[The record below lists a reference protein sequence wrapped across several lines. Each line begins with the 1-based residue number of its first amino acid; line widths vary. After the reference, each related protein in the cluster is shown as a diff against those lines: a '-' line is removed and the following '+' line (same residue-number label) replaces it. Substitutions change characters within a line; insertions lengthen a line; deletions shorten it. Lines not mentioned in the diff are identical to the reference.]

1 LTCYRLAD
9 NPIGVICNNRRNH
22 MRSSRLP
29 ADLSVNAT
37 TRTLEAIRRRGI
49 EVIDLTTSNPT
60 DAGFRYPPD
69 VLRPLSAPEALRYD
83 PHPLGMWKARG
94 AVAGEFA
101 RRGIAVRPDEIAL
114 TASTSEAY
122 AWLFKLLC
130 DPGDNVLI
138 PRPSYPLFEHL
149 TVLEAVESHSYHLE
163 YHEAWRVDVE
173 SVRDAID
180 ERSKAVVVVSPNN
193 PTGSFLHRDDLA
205 ELDDLCDAHNLTLI
219 GDEVFADY
227 RLAGSSGSASVL
239 EARRAVACSLGG
251 LSKTCGLPQIKLG
264 WIAFAGPTARLEALM
279 AAYELIADTYL
290 SVSTPAQVA
299 LADLLVSGAEVR
311 GQIQERI
318 SSNWHWLQR
327 VVAET
332 PAISLL
338 NAEAGWSAILQVPAF
353 RSEET
358 LVLELLTQDHVL
370 VHPGFFFDFAQEAFL
385 VVSLLVP
392 PEAFKEGM
400 ARVLARASQP
410 GAAS

>member
-1 LTCYRLAD
+1 
-9 NPIGVICNNRRNH
+9 
-22 MRSSRLP
+22 MRSTRLP

-37 TRTLEAIRRRGI
+37 TRTLEAMRRRGI
-49 EVIDLTTSNPT
+49 EVIDLTSSNPT

-69 VLRPLSAPEALRYD
+69 VLRPLSAREALRYN
-83 PHPLGMWKARG
+83 PHPLGMEMARD

-101 RRGIAVRPDEIAL
+101 RRGTAVPSKHIAL

-130 DPGDNVLI
+130 DSGDNVLI
-138 PRPSYPLFEHL
+138 PQPSYPLFEHL
-149 TVLEAVESHSYHLE
+149 TVLEAIESRRYLLE
-163 YHEAWRVDVE
+163 YHESWRVDLD
-173 SVRDAID
+173 SVRRAID

-193 PTGSFLHRDDLA
+193 PTGSFLHRDDLQ
-205 ELDDLCDAHNLTLI
+205 ELDELCDAHELMLI

-227 RLAGSSGSASVL
+227 RLRSAPHAASVL
-239 EARRAVACSLGG
+239 EARRALACSLGG
-251 LSKTCGLPQIKLG
+251 LSKTCGLPQVKLG
-264 WIAFAGPTARLEALM
+264 WIAFTGPAATLEPLI

-299 LADLLVSGAEVR
+299 LADLLVSGSVVR

-318 SSNWHWLQR
+318 SSNWQWLQR
-327 VVAET
+327 AVAEV

-338 NAEAGWSAILQVPAF
+338 EAEAGWSAVMQVPAF
-353 RSEET
+353 RSEEA

-392 PEAFKEGM
+392 PEPFQAGM
-400 ARVLARASQP
+400 ARVLARASHA
-410 GAAS
+410 GSSS